1 MPLRATKAQPDVPP
15 ASARRDAVIG
25 TVALVALTLLAYSP
39 AFSGSFIWDDN
50 NFLTDSPLIKAA
62 DGLRRFW
69 LTAQAPDYWP
79 LTSSTLWL
87 EWRLWG
93 MNAAGYHATNVILH
107 VVEAL
112 LLWRVLRQLRI
123 PGAYLGALI
132 FALHPV
138 NAESV
143 VWITQ
148 RKNLVAMLF
157 FLLSL
162 RWFLKDTGTG
172 RYYALSLVAFA
183 LALLGKGSVAPLPL
197 VLLGTIAWRRR
208 LEGRDWLRVAPFFA
222 VATAFTA
229 VNLTLQAHHY
239 APFRTAGLPERLAGA
254 GAIVWFY
261 LGKAVWPVA
270 LSFVY
275 PHWTIRTGDLGWW
288 MPLLSA
294 LALTALL
301 WSARRTSVWARA
313 GLFAWGY
320 FCVMLTPVLGLTDV
334 AYMKFSLVADHYQH
348 LALLGVT
355 AFAGAALATGW
366 RRLPAAAQPA
376 GWAVGGALLAVLG
389 LLTLRQSRI
398 DADPRRLYVATLE
411 RNPESS
417 LAHNNLA
424 ILLADEPG
432 RQSEAIAHYEA
443 ALRSDPNMGEAEYNL
458 GSVLL
463 RMPGRKADAIEHY
476 EAAVRINPGRAVAQN
491 SLGRALAAVPG
502 RAPEAIAHL
511 EEAVRLDPSMY
522 QAHFNLADAL
532 AARPGRRDDA
542 IAHYEAGLRLDPNN
556 VEAQNNF
563 ANVLSTIPSR
573 VPDAIEHYEAALRL
587 NPNIAEIHCNLADAL
602 ATLPGRS
609 ADAIAH
615 YEQALRLNP
624 NLGGVREKLDE
635 LRLIAR

>member
-1 MPLRATKAQPDVPP
+1 MRASPPRSASP
-15 ASARRDAVIG
+15 ASGSRE
-25 TVALVALTLLAYSP
+25 ALVGGAALVLLTVLSYAP
-39 AFSGSFIWDDN
+39 AFNGGFIWDDN
-50 NFLTDSPLIKAA
+50 NFLTESPLIKAA

-79 LTSSTLWL
+79 LSSSTLWL

-93 MNAAGYHATNVILH
+93 MNAAGYHATNIILH
-107 VVEAL
+107 VAEAL
-112 LLWRVLRQLRI
+112 LLWRILRQLKI

-162 RWFLKDTGTG
+162 RWFLKDSAFG
-172 RYYALSLVAFA
+172 RYYALSLGAFA
-183 LALLGKGSVAPLPL
+183 LALLGKGSVAPLPF
-197 VLLGTIAWRRR
+197 VLLGTLAWRRR

-222 VATAFTA
+222 VAAVFTA
-229 VNLTLQAHHY
+229 VNLTLQSRHY
-239 APFRTAGLPERLAGA
+239 AHFRTAGLPERLAGA
-254 GAIVWFY
+254 GAVVWFY
-261 LGKAVWPVA
+261 LGKAVWPVG

-275 PHWTIRTGDLGWW
+275 PQWAIRAGDVVWW
-288 MPLLSA
+288 LPLLAAS
-294 LALTALL
+294 ALTAAL
-301 WSARRTSVWARA
+301 WTARRRSAWARA
-313 GLFAWGY
+313 GLFTWGY
-320 FCVMLTPVLGLTDV
+320 FCVMLIPVLGLTDV

-348 LALLGVT
+348 LALVGIA
-355 AFAGAALATGW
+355 AFAGAALATGLQ
-366 RRLPAAAQPA
+366 RLPAAGRGA
-376 GWAVGGALLAVLG
+376 GWALAGTLLAALG
-389 LLTLRQSRI
+389 LLTFRQSRI
-398 DADPRRLYVATLE
+398 DADPRRLYLATLE

-432 RQSEAIAHYEA
+432 RQSEAIAHYQA
-443 ALRSDPNMGEAEYNL
+443 ALRSDPGMAEADYNL
-458 GSVLL
+458 GNVYL
-463 RMPGRKADAIEHY
+463 RMPGRKADAIDCY
-476 EAAVRINPGRAVAQN
+476 EAAVRINPRLAVAQN
-491 SLGRALAAVPG
+491 SLGRALAAIPA
-502 RAPEAIAHL
+502 RTPEAIGHL
-511 EEAVRLDPSMY
+511 EDALRLDPSMY
-522 QAHFNLADAL
+522 QAHFNLADILSAL
-532 AARPGRRDDA
+532 PDRRADA
-542 IAHYEAGLRLDPNN
+542 IAHYQAGLTLDPKS
-556 VEAQNNF
+556 VEAQNNL

-573 VPDAIEHYEAALRL
+573 IPEAVEHYEAALGL

-624 NLGGVREKLDE
+624 NLAGVREKLDG
-635 LRLIAR
+635 LRLAAH